1 MYVGTYII
9 LALFLVLFSV
19 TIVHLEKSVKEIKK
33 EHDKYRNLLSISQK
47 AHEAT
52 LRVLREQTEI
62 FDAVLSMQDG
72 SQKTIDAIWSR
83 LNNSDSSDTDAE
95 REEQR

>member
-9 LALFLVLFSV
+9 LALFLVLFIV
-19 TIVHLEKSVKEIKK
+19 TIVHLEKSVQEIKK

-62 FDAVLSMQDG
+62 FDAVLSMQDE
-72 SQKTIDAIWSR
+72 SQKTVQEIWSR
-83 LNNSDSSDTDAE
+83 LNNSDSSDADAAHK
-95 REEQR
+95 EQR